1 VDDSDLDCFSP
12 FPLLFI
18 EDFESGVLGPQWN
31 TNSTGV
37 GRIHVTAANS
47 PCDGGYHLTMDDSRN
62 GRSSSLNELVLT
74 IDLSGQTGVTLGFD
88 HKEFDDQDH
97 TMPAVFNGSSNSDGV
112 AISADGQTWYKVQGL
127 TSTDGISSAC
137 KTFMVDLDAAIAAAG
152 IGYNSTFKLKFQQ
165 YDKHSIPNNGFAFD
179 YIALYSQPQTSETDC
194 TDGIDNDG
202 DGQTDCADSDCAG
215 STRPT
220 SCGAGECAGNTGIET
235 CAAGT
240 WGGDTCDPFEGA
252 ITEVCDDN
260 ADNDCDG
267 AVDTADTD
275 CQECVPNA
283 TQACDTGLPRMQRR
297 HVIRDCREY
306 VEQERRRVEQT
317 GSGGRVIRMCSR
329 QQRCVMVWI
338 IIVMGQSMKVVSVS
352 QVQWMYE
359 SLRVLTM
366 QRRNYQGV

>member
-1 VDDSDLDCFSP
+1 
-12 FPLLFI
+12 
-18 EDFESGVLGPQWN
+18 
-31 TNSTGV
+31 
-37 GRIHVTAANS
+37 
-47 PCDGGYHLTMDDSRN
+47 MDDSRN

-283 TQACDTGLPRMQRR
+283 TQACDTGLPGVCGAGTETCGADGLWGACDQNVRMQRR